1 MAILEMLAARRVVK
15 FIQEIGLHQSHF
27 KDDSKLGVKALQ
39 IRDFSFSSFGY
50 LVKNTLFFVGSLR
63 SFPFSHIARQ
73 DNAAAHFLA

>member
-50 LVKNTLFFVGSLR
+50 LVKNTLLFVSFLR
-63 SFPFSHIARQ
+63 SFSFSHIARQ